1 MPEQCFLATPLNTGL
16 LFIAGL
22 TAIIETPL
30 FWLCGYRRARQY
42 MWFAAVNVI
51 SNILLNEYL
60 STLQD
65 IETYNAVI
73 LPAELLVV
81 LLEFFLC
88 LYTVD
93 GKYGRLLLTVL
104 FTNAFSY
111 LLGVLLAD
119 VLYF

>member
-1 MPEQCFLATPLNTGL
+1 MPKSGFLDTPLNAGL

-30 FWLCGYRRARQY
+30 FWLCGYRRPRQY

-65 IETYNAVI
+65 LETYNAAIV
-73 LPAELLVV
+73 PAELLVAA
-81 LLEFFLC
+81 LEFFLC
-88 LYTVD
+88 LYIVD

-104 FTNAFSY
+104 FTNACSY
-111 LLGVLLAD
+111 LFGILLAD
-119 VLYF
+119 FLF